1 MFGEFFS
8 IIFRSIKLD
17 KNLYKDDKNFTES
30 AIYFSILIVIST
42 LIIQIIPNNAYIT
55 WGNEIGLFQG
65 KNQTIKFRT
74 TIFWGLFFLIL
85 KSLYFYSIEKYLFK
99 GNNKKFTFI
108 KVLTAVG
115 FSQAPLLF
123 NFLAYKLE
131 YLFILFLTFGW
142 YVASQTIALNEIFD
156 YKDKLKSFFIVT
168 SPIWITLT
176 LVIFYF
182 FIK

>member
-17 KNLYKDDKNFTES
+17 KNLYKNDKNFTES
-30 AIYFSILIVIST
+30 AIYFSILIVILT

-74 TIFWGLFFLIL
+74 TIFWGLFFLVL

-99 GNNKKFTFI
+99 NNHKKFTFV
-108 KVLTAVG
+108 KVLTTVG
-115 FSQAPLLF
+115 FSQAPLIF

-156 YKDKLKSFFIVT
+156 YKSKLKSFIIVT
-168 SPIWITLT
+168 SPIWLT
-176 LVIFYF
+176 LIFLLFYF
-182 FIK
+182 SIK

>member
-1 MFGEFFS
+1 MFNEFLS

-17 KNLYKDDKNFTES
+17 KNLYKNDKNFTES
-30 AIYFSILIVIST
+30 AIYFSVLIVILA
-42 LIIQIIPNNAYIT
+42 LIIQIIPNNVYII

-65 KNQTIKFRT
+65 KDATIKFRT

-85 KSLYFYSIEKYLFK
+85 KSLYFFLIEKYLLK
-99 GNNKKFTFI
+99 SNKKKFTFI

-115 FSQAPLLF
+115 FSHAPLLF

-156 YKDKLKSFFIVT
+156 YKNKLKSFIIVT
-168 SPIWITLT
+168 SPIWLT
-176 LVIFYF
+176 LIFLMFYF